1 MEIGERLKEAREAKN
16 LSLEEI
22 QQMTKIQTRYLQA
35 IEKGNF
41 SVMPGNFYVRA
52 FIKEYATAVDLDPDV
67 LMEEHKSEL
76 PATSDESAV
85 QYTRVQRSR
94 KESPSTSKSPAVFSF
109 LPTLIVALLVI
120 GILFTVWYLYQ
131 QSQGDDQGQ
140 SNQQTEDQDEV
151 YVGDP
156 DSSDTEEN
164 SDGEGG
170 ESSAED
176 DSQTEEESQKDDSA
190 NEEEQPEPELNVV
203 DQGTQGNDQVTNIE
217 LVNPG
222 EEIVVEVA
230 SESDHWLEITEGE
243 DNELYSGMFGE
254 ADSPLKED
262 LSGAD
267 QFMIRFGNPE
277 PIDITIAGVS
287 LEIPEMSGNTV
298 QRVFV
303 EVVDEKEQQ
312 E

>member
-67 LMEEHKSEL
+67 LMEEHKGEL

-94 KESPSTSKSPAVFSF
+94 KESSASTKSPAVLSF
-109 LPTLIVALLVI
+109 LPTVIVVLLVI

-131 QSQGDDQGQ
+131 QSQGDDPSQ
-140 SNQQTEDQDEV
+140 SNQQNEEQDEV

-156 DSSDTEEN
+156 DSSETEEN
-164 SDGEGG
+164 
-170 ESSAED
+170 D
-176 DSQTEEESQKDDSA
+176 DSGNNDAAEEQTEEETQQEDST
-190 NEEEQPEPELNVV
+190 NEEEQAEPELNVV

-222 EEIVVEVA
+222 EDIVVEVA

-243 DNELYSGMFGE
+243 DNDLYSGMFGE
-254 ADSPLKED
+254 SESPLEED

-277 PIDITIAGVS
+277 PIEITIAGVP
-287 LEIPEMSGNTV
+287 LEIPEMSSNTV

-303 EVVDEKEQQ
+303 EVVDETEQQ

>member
-67 LMEEHKSEL
+67 LIEEHKNEL

-94 KESPSTSKSPAVFSF
+94 KESSASTKSPALLSF
-109 LPTLIVALLVI
+109 LPTIIVVLLVI

-131 QSQGDDQGQ
+131 QSQGDDPGQ
-140 SNQQTEDQDEV
+140 SNQQNEKQDEV

-156 DSSDTEEN
+156 DSSETKEN
-164 SDGEGG
+164 
-170 ESSAED
+170 D
-176 DSQTEEESQKDDSA
+176 DSGNNDASEEKTEEESQQDDST
-190 NEEEQPEPELNVV
+190 NEEEQAEPELNVV

-222 EEIVVEVA
+222 EEIIVEVT

-243 DNELYSGMFGE
+243 DNDLYSGMFGE
-254 ADSPLKED
+254 SDSPLEED

-277 PIDITIAGVS
+277 PIEITIAGVP
-287 LEIPEMSGNTV
+287 LEIPEMSSNTV

-303 EVVDEKEQQ
+303 EVVDETEQQ

>member
-1 MEIGERLKEAREAKN
+1 MAIGERLKEAREAKN

-35 IEKGNF
+35 IEKENF

-52 FIKEYATAVDLDPDV
+52 FIKEYAAAVDLDPDV
-67 LMEEHKSEL
+67 LMEEHKNEL
-76 PATSDESAV
+76 PSASDESAV

-94 KESPSTSKSPAVFSF
+94 KENTASSKSPAVFSF
-109 LPTLIVALLVI
+109 LPTVIVAILVI

-131 QSQGDDQGQ
+131 QSQEGDSGQ
-140 SNQQTEDQDEV
+140 TNQQTEDQDEV

-156 DSSDTEEN
+156 SSSDTEE
-164 SDGEGG
+164 DGDSNNE
-170 ESSAED
+170 AAD
-176 DSQTEEESQKDDSA
+176 DEQSEEEDQQNATDE
-190 NEEEQPEPELNVV
+190 EEEQAEPELNVV

-222 EEIVVEVA
+222 EELVVEVS

-243 DNELYSGMFGE
+243 DNELYSGMFG
-254 ADSPLKED
+254 ASNSPLEED

-267 QFMIRFGNPE
+267 QFMIRFGNPD
-277 PIDITIAGVS
+277 PIEITIAGVP

-298 QRVFV
+298 QRVFI
-303 EVVDEKEQQ
+303 EVVDETEQQ